1 MASSRDDF
9 IIAIRSAFLK
19 KSTQQKFSLLTLVFL
34 SIFIIVLSSFNIK
47 PVQKLKIVINE
58 IVYRSSFIVSIPENF
73 LVSSFLNIKEYSN
86 FYGIFKKNQNELEK
100 LKSNVILNEII
111 VSENKELKN
120 LIEDYTLTTNKIL
133 AKVIVDHKSPFLKT
147 IVINKGS
154 ADRIKIGTNIYDKS
168 YLVGRVI
175 ELNFKTS
182 RVLLLSDLNSSVPT
196 SIVPGDIQ
204 AIVSGTGKNLGEIKY
219 IKDNLISKFQNES
232 IVYTSG
238 TGSIFKSGIPVG
250 KIAITDNKI
259 GVDFFS
265 DFTQL
270 KYVFAEVEEEIILSN
285 NINKQSSIEPDSSKE
300 ILEKEKVTEKIKL
313 DLLNEQIGIMRES
326 NLKFIDENQ
335 KMKADINILSEKI
348 LSLEKE
354 NIEYKDL
361 IKQDQ
366 TDQEELEFLRLNLL
380 YSNKCQSKK
389 LFSTGYNVGTEEYR
403 ECIMRR
409 GKKERRK
416 KND

>member
-34 SIFIIVLSSFNIK
+34 SIFIIILSSLNIK
-47 PVQKLKIVINE
+47 PVQKLRVVINE

-73 LVSSFLNIKEYSN
+73 LVSSLSNIKEYSN
-86 FYGIFKKNQNELEK
+86 FYNIFKSNQKELEK
-100 LKSNVILNEII
+100 LKSKAILNEII

-154 ADRIKIGTNIYDKS
+154 ADKIKIGTNIFDKS

-175 ELNFKTS
+175 EVNFKTS
-182 RVLLLSDLNSSVPT
+182 RVLLLSDLNSSVPA

-219 IKDNLISKFQNES
+219 VKDNLISKFQENS

-250 KIAITDNKI
+250 KIDITDNQI
-259 GVDFFS
+259 VVDYFS

-270 KYVFAEVEEEIILSN
+270 KYVFAEVEEETVLTN
-285 NINKQSSIEPDSSKE
+285 TANQEINIEPDSSKE
-300 ILEKEKVTEKIKL
+300 IMEKEKITEKIKL
-313 DLLNEQIGIMRES
+313 DFLNEQVGIMRES

-335 KMKADINILSEKI
+335 KMKSSINQLNEKVLI
-348 LSLEKE
+348 LEKE
-354 NIEYKDL
+354 NIKYKDL
-361 IKQDQ
+361 IEQDKI
-366 TDQEELEFLRLNLL
+366 DQEELEFLRLNLL
-380 YSNKCQSKK
+380 YSGKCQSKK
-389 LFSTGYNVGTEEYR
+389 L
-403 ECIMRR
+403 
-409 GKKERRK
+409 
-416 KND
+416 